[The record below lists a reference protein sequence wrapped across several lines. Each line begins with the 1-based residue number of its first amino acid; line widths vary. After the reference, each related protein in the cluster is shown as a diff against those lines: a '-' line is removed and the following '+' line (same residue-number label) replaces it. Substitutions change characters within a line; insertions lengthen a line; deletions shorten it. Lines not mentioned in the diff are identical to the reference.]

1 MVNQSTIRDVA
12 RVAGVSVSTV
22 SRVFTAPQR
31 FRDETRQKVYAA
43 AEQLNYAPNR
53 MAAALT
59 TGRTGNI
66 GLIVPNLA
74 NPLFPEMVK
83 AAQHQSRRQN
93 LAALLGDSDDDA
105 DDEERLIRALSKDVD
120 GFLLFSSLLREE
132 QIPKVGILRPTV
144 FVNRRVDGYPCV
156 LVDALQGMR
165 QLTQYLS
172 NLGHTGLLYLAGPA
186 NSWAANDRLE
196 ALLQAAAETGLQ
208 VEATAPNRPSFESG
222 TLAAEQLVRAP
233 LPSAVVCFNDVMAL
247 GVTARLLQSGVRVP
261 EQISVVGWG
270 GTQLAGYTTPAVTT
284 LAVPLGELGSRAVD
298 QLLLDH
304 ACTTEQDPG
313 PVSLGVTLVPRAT
326 TGRARV
332 G

>member
-1 MVNQSTIRDVA
+1 MA

-83 AAQHQSRRQN
+83 AAQHQSRRHN

-105 DDEERLIRALSKDVD
+105 DDEEKLIRTLSKDVD
-120 GFLLFSSLLREE
+120 GFLLFSSLLRDE
-132 QIPKVGILRPTV
+132 QIAAVGVLCPTV

-172 NLGHTGLLYLAGPA
+172 NLGHTSLFYLAGPA
-186 NSWAANDRLE
+186 NSWAANDRVA
-196 ALLQAAAETGLQ
+196 ALVQAGTETGLQ
-208 VEATAPNRPSFESG
+208 IDVSPANRPTFESG

-233 LPSAVVCFNDVMAL
+233 LPTAVVCFNDVMAMGL
-247 GVTARLLQSGVRVP
+247 TASLLRSGVRVP

-270 GTQLAGYTTPAVTT
+270 GTQLASYTTPAVTT
-284 LAVPLGELGSRAVD
+284 MAVPLGELGSLAVD
-298 QLLLDH
+298 QLLLDRG
-304 ACTTEQDPG
+304 CPTNQDPG
-313 PVSLGVTLVPRAT
+313 PVSLGVSLVARAT

-332 G
+332 S